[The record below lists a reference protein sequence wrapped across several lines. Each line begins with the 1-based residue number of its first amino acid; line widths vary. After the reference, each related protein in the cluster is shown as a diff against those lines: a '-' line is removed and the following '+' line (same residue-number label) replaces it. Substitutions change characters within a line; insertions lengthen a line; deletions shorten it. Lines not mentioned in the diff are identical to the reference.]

1 MALSRLEHLEARI
14 RMIPRHEDLY
24 RVNGIELCAETF
36 GNRADP
42 AILLLMGATASMVW
56 WPEELCLRL
65 AARGR
70 FVIRYDQRDTG
81 RSHTYEP
88 GAPPYSVDDLA
99 SDALGLLDALGIDVA
114 TLVGMSLGGYVAQI
128 VALQAPERVRSLVL
142 IASEPLGPGDP
153 SIPGIDP
160 ALLEYHTRAAS
171 LDWSDLDAV
180 VEYQVGGWRLLS
192 GSARPF
198 DEPLVRAMATRDAQ
212 RARSPLSAFNH
223 AQLGGGERW
232 FGRLAEIR
240 QPVLVIHGTDD
251 RVLRFAHA
259 QALVRDIPGAELLAL
274 EGAGH
279 ELHPLDWEAIVEG
292 ILRM

>member
-1 MALSRLEHLEARI
+1 
-14 RMIPRHEDLY
+14 MIPRHEDLY
-24 RVNGIELCAETF
+24 RVNGIDLCAETF
-36 GNRADP
+36 GHRADP

-81 RSHTYEP
+81 RSHTCEP
-88 GAPPYSVDDLA
+88 GSPRYSVDDLA
-99 SDALGLLDALGIDVA
+99 SDALGLLTALGVDVA
-114 TLVGMSLGGYVAQI
+114 TLVGMSLGGYIAQL
-128 VALQAPERVRSLVL
+128 VTLRAPERVRSLVL
-142 IASEPLGPGDP
+142 ISSEPLGPGDA

-160 ALLEYHTRAAS
+160 ALLEYHARAAS
-171 LDWSDLDAV
+171 LDWSDFDAV
-180 VEYQVGGWRLLS
+180 VDYHVGGWRLLS

-198 DEPLVRAMATRDAQ
+198 DEPLVRSMASEDVR
-212 RARSPLSAFNH
+212 RARSPRSASNH
-223 AQLGGGERW
+223 ALIGGGEQW

-240 QPVLVIHGTDD
+240 QPTLVIHGTDD

-259 QALVRDIPGAELLAL
+259 LALVRAIPGAELLAL

-279 ELHPLDWEAIVEG
+279 ELHPLDWDTIIDG
-292 ILRM
+292 ITRM

>member
-1 MALSRLEHLEARI
+1 MQ
-14 RMIPRHEDLY
+14 RHEDLY
-24 RVNGIELCAETF
+24 RVNDIELCAETF
-36 GNRADP
+36 GDRADP
-42 AILLLMGATASMVW
+42 AVLLLMGATASMVW

-99 SDALGLLDALGIDVA
+99 ADALGLLDALGVEAA
-114 TLVGMSLGGYVAQI
+114 TLAGMSLGGFVAQI
-128 VALQAPERVRSLVL
+128 AALSAPERVRSLVL

-153 SIPGIDP
+153 SIPAIDP
-160 ALLEYHTRAAS
+160 ELLQYHARAAT
-171 LDWSDLDAV
+171 LDWSDHDAV
-180 VEYQVGGWRLLS
+180 VAYQVGGWRILS

-198 DEPLVRAMATRDAQ
+198 DEPLVRAMATEDVR
-212 RARSPLSAFNH
+212 RARNLLSAFNH
-223 AQLGGGERW
+223 AQLSGGDRW

-240 QPVLVIHGTDD
+240 QPTLVIHGTDD
-251 RVLRFAHA
+251 RVLPFAHA
-259 QALVRDIPGAELLAL
+259 RALVRAIPGAALITL

-279 ELHPLDWEAIVEG
+279 ELHRLDWDTIIDGIVGLEA
-292 ILRM
+292 RA